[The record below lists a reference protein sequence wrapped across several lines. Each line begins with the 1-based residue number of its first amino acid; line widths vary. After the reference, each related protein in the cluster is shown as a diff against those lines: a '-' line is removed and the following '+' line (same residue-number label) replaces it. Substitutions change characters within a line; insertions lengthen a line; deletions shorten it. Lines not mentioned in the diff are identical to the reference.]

1 MEEERSIF
9 DTITKTCVACGQTK
23 TIRNF
28 PLDEKKKF
36 AEGVNIADLVGN
48 VCKCCEAKPA
58 MQLKSNRIDL
68 LRAKLAHFKA
78 NAAKREAKQREK
90 EYQKELREMCP
101 TRRSKEKAEKVN
113 KS

>member
-1 MEEERSIF
+1 MEEIKSIF

-28 PLDEKKKF
+28 PLNEQKKV

-58 MQLKSNRIDL
+58 MQLKENRLAL
-68 LRAKLAHFKA
+68 LREKMARYKA
-78 NAAKREAKQREK
+78 NEMARLEKIKKRELEK
-90 EYQKELREMCP
+90 ELAEMK
-101 TRRSKEKAEKVN
+101 RQAKAEKVN

>member
-1 MEEERSIF
+1 MEEIKSIF

-28 PLDEKKKF
+28 PLNEQKKV

-58 MQLKSNRIDL
+58 MQLRENRLAL
-68 LRAKLAHFKA
+68 LREKMARYKA
-78 NAAKREAKQREK
+78 NEMARLEKIKKRELEK
-90 EYQKELREMCP
+90 ELAEMK
-101 TRRSKEKAEKVN
+101 RQEKAEKVN

>member
-1 MEEERSIF
+1 MEEIKSIF

-28 PLDEKKKF
+28 PLNEQKKV

-58 MQLKSNRIDL
+58 MQLKENRLAL
-68 LRAKLAHFKA
+68 LREKMARYKA
-78 NAAKREAKQREK
+78 NEMARLEKIKKRELEK
-90 EYQKELREMCP
+90 ELAEM
-101 TRRSKEKAEKVN
+101 RRQEKAEKVN
-113 KS
+113 EV